1 MRKALRSGRDRKRHR
16 RAPQYSSP
24 SYRQKPTRHSTSPH
38 CKDWGERYW
47 QRRSG
52 MWQVSIYPLSVGQ
65 IVHPRPASGSGRRT
79 GRWSWWGHMC
89 GPPGCSLWGNRLAAT
104 PRHELPVA
112 KSWEPSVKAIL
123 RRHGITSVS
132 LQTTTSR
139 RPRARR
145 DLLRG
150 GGEWNHLYDRHHAAV
165 LVRQDVAVHYVPPRE
180 VDELTA
186 HL

>member
-1 MRKALRSGRDRKRHR
+1 
-16 RAPQYSSP
+16 
-24 SYRQKPTRHSTSPH
+24 
-38 CKDWGERYW
+38 
-47 QRRSG
+47 

-65 IVHPRPASGSGRRT
+65 IVPEAGERLRPSHGT
-79 GRWSWWGHMC
+79 MVMV
-89 GPPGCSLWGNRLAAT
+89 GPYVWAARLFVMGGNLFRVT

-165 LVRQDVAVHYVPPRE
+165 LVRQDVAVHYG
-180 VDELTA
+180 TA
-186 HL
+186 P